1 MAVTVT
7 PQTAISGPN
16 SAIFDIEATADGD
29 TGATINHGLAELPW
43 RNNVQGLGSTAGIAA
58 AARLSA
64 WLLSGVS
71 TTQVTVVK
79 TTAGGSGIAGL
90 QARVSVERPHTIVR

>member
-7 PQTAISGPN
+7 AQTAISGPN
-16 SAIFDIEATADGD
+16 SAIFDIEATADAD
-29 TGATINHGLAELPW
+29 TGATITHGLGELPW
-43 RNNVQGLGSTAGIAA
+43 RANVQGLGSTGAIAA
-58 AARLSA
+58 ASRLSA

-79 TTAGGSGIAGL
+79 TTAVGSGVAGL
-90 QARVSVERPHTIVR
+90 QCRVSAERPHTIVR